1 MLNIHG
7 NPVNFLYFSDTLIKY
22 IQNCNIKLN
31 KVGVKEMAG
40 ELIPEQIFILIIAV
54 LAVVALVI
62 VVGHW
67 KNVKK
72 SSNMVKLIEK
82 EIELKKVSMVEK
94 DIETKRLMENR
105 IALPKEQ
112 EDKLLNIRNSTT
124 DILGD
129 VGYLHNEVN
138 ERLSRLEAQAEQKK
152 LEKILKNIEKKEK
165 ELLKHKI

>member
-1 MLNIHG
+1 
-7 NPVNFLYFSDTLIKY
+7 
-22 IQNCNIKLN
+22 
-31 KVGVKEMAG
+31 VKEMTE
-40 ELIPEQIFILIIAV
+40 ELIPEQIFILII
-54 LAVVALVI
+54 VVISVVTIII

-67 KNVKK
+67 KNIKK
-72 SSNMVKLIEK
+72 SSNTIKLIEK
-82 EIELKKVSMVEK
+82 EIELKKISMVEK

-112 EDKLLNIRNSTT
+112 EDRLLDIRNSTT

-138 ERLSRLEAQAEQKK
+138 ERLARLEAQTEQKK
-152 LEKILKNIEKKEK
+152 LEKILNNIEKKEK

>member
-1 MLNIHG
+1 
-7 NPVNFLYFSDTLIKY
+7 
-22 IQNCNIKLN
+22 
-31 KVGVKEMAG
+31 VKEMTG
-40 ELIPEQIFILIIAV
+40 ELIPEQIFILIIVAIS
-54 LAVVALVI
+54 VVTIII

-67 KNVKK
+67 KNIKK
-72 SSNMVKLIEK
+72 SSNTIKLIEK
-82 EIELKKVSMVEK
+82 EIELKKISMVEK

-112 EDKLLNIRNSTT
+112 EDRLLDIRNSTT

-138 ERLSRLEAQAEQKK
+138 ERLARLEAQTEQKK
-152 LEKILKNIEKKEK
+152 LEKILNDIEKKEK

>member
-1 MLNIHG
+1 M
-7 NPVNFLYFSDTLIKY
+7 T
-22 IQNCNIKLN
+22 
-31 KVGVKEMAG
+31 E
-40 ELIPEQIFILIIAV
+40 ELIPEQIFILII
-54 LAVVALVI
+54 VVISVVTIII

-67 KNVKK
+67 KNIKK
-72 SSNMVKLIEK
+72 SSNTIKLIEK
-82 EIELKKVSMVEK
+82 EIELKKISMVEK

-112 EDKLLNIRNSTT
+112 EDRLLDIRNSTT

-138 ERLSRLEAQAEQKK
+138 ERLARLEAQTEQKK
-152 LEKILKNIEKKEK
+152 LEKILNNIEKKEK

>member
-1 MLNIHG
+1 M
-7 NPVNFLYFSDTLIKY
+7 T
-22 IQNCNIKLN
+22 
-31 KVGVKEMAG
+31 G
-40 ELIPEQIFILIIAV
+40 ELIPEQIFILIIVAIS
-54 LAVVALVI
+54 VVTIII

-67 KNVKK
+67 KNIKK
-72 SSNMVKLIEK
+72 SSNTIKLIEK
-82 EIELKKVSMVEK
+82 EIELKKISMVEK

-112 EDKLLNIRNSTT
+112 EDRLLDIRNSTT

-138 ERLSRLEAQAEQKK
+138 ERLARLEAQTEQKK
-152 LEKILKNIEKKEK
+152 LEKILNDIEKKEK